1 MKKRI
6 KIQGLSIFISIV
18 ITIFLHKMLFPR
30 WEGGLWNELFNFL
43 GILLVLFGFL
53 FRVSARGHKEERSSQ
68 GRSLVNDGPYA
79 MIRNPMYFGT
89 LLIGIGA
96 IAILFQFWTIFLF
109 LAVFLLIYIPQVK
122 KEEALLAVMFKDEY
136 REYSKAVPGY
146 FPRIR
151 SLLNPRKYLDLKLSW
166 IKKELSSFIF
176 TLAIIFAI
184 EIWED
189 VLLARDELIKKPL
202 ELVFVILFLVIFWLL
217 FRARKPK
224 VFPSAD
230 KKVSSSG

>member
-1 MKKRI
+1 MKPRI

-30 WEGGLWNELFNFL
+30 WEGRLWNELFNFL

-53 FRVSARGHKEERSSQ
+53 FRVCARGHKEEKSSQ
-68 GRSLVNDGPYA
+68 GRSLVKDGPYA
-79 MIRNPMYFGT
+79 LVRNPMYFGT

-109 LAVFLLIYIPQVK
+109 LAVFLLIYIPQVR
-122 KEEALLAVMFKDEY
+122 KEEALLAAMFKEEY
-136 REYSKAVPGY
+136 QEYSKAVPGY

-151 SLLNPRKYLDLKLSW
+151 SLLNLRKHLDLKLSW
-166 IKKELSSFIF
+166 VKKELSSFIF
-176 TLAIIFAI
+176 TLLIILVI

-189 VLLARDELIKKPL
+189 ARLFGPAELIQKPI
-202 ELVFVILFLVIFWLL
+202 ELVFVVLFLAILGFIS
-217 FRARKPK
+217 REK
-224 VFPSAD
+224 
-230 KKVSSSG
+230 

>member
-1 MKKRI
+1 MKPRI

-30 WEGGLWNELFNFL
+30 WEGRLWNELFNFL

-79 MIRNPMYFGT
+79 LVRNPMYFGT

-109 LAVFLLIYIPQVK
+109 LAVFLLIY
-122 KEEALLAVMFKDEY
+122 
-136 REYSKAVPGY
+136 
-146 FPRIR
+146 
-151 SLLNPRKYLDLKLSW
+151 
-166 IKKELSSFIF
+166 
-176 TLAIIFAI
+176 
-184 EIWED
+184 
-189 VLLARDELIKKPL
+189 
-202 ELVFVILFLVIFWLL
+202 
-217 FRARKPK
+217 
-224 VFPSAD
+224 
-230 KKVSSSG
+230 

>member
-1 MKKRI
+1 MKPRI
-6 KIQGLSIFISIV
+6 RIQGLSIFISI
-18 ITIFLHKMLFPR
+18 IIIIFLHTALFPR
-30 WEGGLWNELFNFL
+30 WKEMLWNELFNFL

-89 LLIGIGA
+89 LLIGAGA
-96 IAILFQFWTIFLF
+96 VAILFQFWTIFLF
-109 LAVFLLIYIPQVK
+109 LTVFLLIYIPQVR
-122 KEEALLAVMFKDEY
+122 KEEDLLAAMFKDEY
-136 REYSKAVPGY
+136 LKYSKAVPGY

-166 IKKELSSFIF
+166 VKKELSSFIF

-189 VLLARDELIKKPL
+189 VLMGPDELIKKPL
-202 ELVFVILFLVIFWLL
+202 ELAFVILLLVIFWIL
-217 FRARKPK
+217 FREQK
-224 VFPSAD
+224 D
-230 KKVSSSG
+230 K

>member
-1 MKKRI
+1 MKPRI
-6 KIQGLSIFISIV
+6 KIQGLSIFISVV
-18 ITIFLHKMLFPR
+18 ITIFLHKWLFPEWKR
-30 WEGGLWNELFNFL
+30 QLFNELFNLL
-43 GILLVLFGFL
+43 GVVLVLFGFL
-53 FRVSARGHKEERSSQ
+53 FRVCARGHKEEKSSQ

-79 MIRNPMYFGT
+79 LVRNPMYFGT

-109 LAVFLLIYIPQVK
+109 LAVFLLIYIPQVR

-151 SLLNPRKYLDLKLSW
+151 SLLNLRKHLDLKLSW
-166 IKKELSSFIF
+166 VKKELSSFIF
-176 TLAIIFAI
+176 TLLIILVI

-189 VLLARDELIKKPL
+189 ARLFGPVELIQKPI
-202 ELVFVILFLVIFWLL
+202 ELVFVVLFLAILWVS
-217 FRARKPK
+217 FREKNN
-224 VFPSAD
+224 V
-230 KKVSSSG
+230 

>member
-1 MKKRI
+1 MKPRI

-30 WEGGLWNELFNFL
+30 WEGRLWNELFNFL

-53 FRVSARGHKEERSSQ
+53 FRVCARGHKEEKSSQ
-68 GRSLVNDGPYA
+68 GRSLVKDGPYA
-79 MIRNPMYFGT
+79 LVRNPMYFGT

-109 LAVFLLIYIPQVK
+109 LAVFLLIYIPQVR
-122 KEEALLAVMFKDEY
+122 KEEALLAAMFKEEY
-136 REYSKAVPGY
+136 QEYSKAVPGY

-151 SLLNPRKYLDLKLSW
+151 SLLNLRKHLDLKLSW
-166 IKKELSSFIF
+166 VKKELSSFIF
-176 TLAIIFAI
+176 TLLIILVI

-189 VLLARDELIKKPL
+189 ARLFGPAELIQKPI
-202 ELVFVILFLVIFWLL
+202 ELVFVVLFLAILWVS
-217 FRARKPK
+217 FREKNN
-224 VFPSAD
+224 V
-230 KKVSSSG
+230 